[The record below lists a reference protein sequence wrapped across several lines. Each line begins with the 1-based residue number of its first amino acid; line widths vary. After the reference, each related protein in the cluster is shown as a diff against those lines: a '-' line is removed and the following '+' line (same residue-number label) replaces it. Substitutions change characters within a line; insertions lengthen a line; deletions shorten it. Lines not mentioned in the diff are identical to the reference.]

1 MEKCENIFLGIIPD
15 ICDYLCAVKSLQKS
29 ELNFIVAAPA
39 RPIENERLK
48 EYLGVL
54 YSKIKSCFLGESES
68 REFKDEIS
76 PENLSMSGKTHQ
88 EQDEKILYPVDSKSH
103 ENTVQIRASKSEID
117 RRIESYMNQKQNEV
131 NEFNK
136 REFSFGS
143 GLTTESWS
151 CARTDSVFIPRA
163 GSRSH
168 IKITKVVNSFGP
180 QTQLLSTNQ
189 DEVCSEPSKKEEQS
203 VSGIEERLKNIE
215 THSHVNNESKDVC
228 ARLKTL
234 ENRILFL
241 EGLSPE
247 YFNHIPARK
256 YVKRSH
262 EPKINQIS
270 SQSSISLADIDSQ
283 IQMLRESLLN
293 K

>member
-1 MEKCENIFLGIIPD
+1 MEKFENIFLGIIPD
-15 ICDYLCAVKSLQKS
+15 ICDYLCEVKTLQKS
-29 ELNFIVAAPA
+29 ELDFIVTAPA
-39 RPIENERLK
+39 RPIENEKFK
-48 EYLGVL
+48 EHLDVL
-54 YSKIKSCFLGESES
+54 YSKIKTCFLGESGS
-68 REFKDEIS
+68 REFKDETS
-76 PENLSMSGKTHQ
+76 PENFSMSEKTYE
-88 EQDEKILYPVDSKSH
+88 EQDEKISYSVDDKSH

-117 RRIESYMNQKQNEV
+117 RRIESYMNQKQVEV

-143 GLTTESWS
+143 GLTTDNWS

-189 DEVCSEPSKKEEQS
+189 DEICTEPSKKQGQD
-203 VSGIEERLKNIE
+203 VSGMEERLKNIE
-215 THSHVNNESKDVC
+215 THSHVNNESKDLC
-228 ARLKTL
+228 ARLKAL

-247 YFNHIPARK
+247 YFNQIPARK

-270 SQSSISLADIDSQ
+270 SEPSISLTDIDSQ
-283 IQMLRESLLN
+283 IKILRESLLN